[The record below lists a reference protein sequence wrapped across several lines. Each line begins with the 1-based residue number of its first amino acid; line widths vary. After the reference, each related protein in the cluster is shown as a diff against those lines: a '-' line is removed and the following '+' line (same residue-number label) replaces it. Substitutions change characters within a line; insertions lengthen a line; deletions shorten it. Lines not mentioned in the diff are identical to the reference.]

1 MSILPRHCQSGMKEL
16 STVAAA
22 ARHRQKSIRTH
33 AVLVLFSRFEFLLTK
48 ISRLQVPGPPFHLLY
63 KWARSSSPQAPAPG
77 SISRPGS
84 SSLLFFGISDSI
96 LEFRTSSS
104 GIISLPLISLSLTP
118 SPSLAPSPSPAHT
131 SPFIPLPPFLSLSPL
146 ISLLLLLQLPESL
159 SLSCSLLPLF
169 LSICLSFSL
178 SGLASRL

>member
-33 AVLVLFSRFEFLLTK
+33 AVLVLFSRFEFLLIK
-48 ISRLQVPGPPFHLLY
+48 SLPAPGPRPSVSPAEAPGSISRSGSRSQGHPCHLY
-63 KWARSSSPQAPAPG
+63 KWGRSSSPQAPAPG

-84 SSLLFFGISDSI
+84 SSLLFFGISDST

-104 GIISLPLISLSLTP
+104 GIKSPSHLPLLDSLSLS
-118 SPSLAPSPSPAHT
+118 SP
-131 SPFIPLPPFLSLSPL
+131 
-146 ISLLLLLQLPESL
+146 L
-159 SLSCSLLPLF
+159 SLSCSHLAFHSSPPISLPLPAD
-169 LSICLSFSL
+169 LSPPPSPT
-178 SGLASRL
+178 A